1 MGPLMSSDGMG
12 WVTVKMDSVAVAVLY
27 SFFKSIFSNFYFA
40 NDLVLSVL
48 LKIYPLIHCWKI
60 KLGYCI

>member
-1 MGPLMSSDGMG
+1 MYTKLMSF
-12 WVTVKMDSVAVAVLY
+12 VAVAVLY
-27 SFFKSIFSNFYFA
+27 GFFKSISSNFYFA
-40 NDLVLSVL
+40 NVLVLSVL